1 MAPPIR
7 ISLIGLSVA
16 AKTSWASQGHLPY
29 LLSDRG
35 RERYKIVALLNS
47 SVDAARR
54 AIADYKL
61 GDDVKA
67 YGSPGDLAADSNV
80 ELVVCTTRVDLHYD
94 TTKPSL
100 EAGKDLFVEWP
111 LAENTQRARE
121 LADLAQKKGVRT
133 MVGLQGRVS
142 PAVLKV
148 KELLAAG
155 TIGKVLSSEVKA
167 ASVFGNR
174 DSISE
179 GLAYFLDKKVGG
191 SPVTIAVGHLIDSI
205 HSLLGEYKSFHA
217 HAQNQRPTWT
227 VNSDNGSTRQT
238 TSDVPDLVSLQGTLD
253 GSSSFT
259 ADNASLLFSFRTGP
273 AFPGTSPLVWT
284 INGERGEIR
293 VTSSAGAYPQS
304 EIDDPSGI
312 TIEAHNHASDEVKK
326 IEWTW
331 GKEWQAGLFY
341 RGRNLGTLYDLFA
354 EGDEAMKKAKVV
366 DFDGAVARHQE
377 IDGLL

>member
-7 ISLIGLSVA
+7 IGLIGLSVA

-35 RERYKIVALLNS
+35 RERYQIVALLNS

-67 YGSPGDLAADSNV
+67 YGSPSDLAADANV

-94 TTKPSL
+94 TIKPSL
-100 EAGKDLFVEWP
+100 EAGKNLFVEWP
-111 LAENTQRARE
+111 LAENMQRARE
-121 LADLAQKKGVRT
+121 LAELAQKKGVRT

-191 SPVTIAVGHLIDSI
+191 SPVTIAIRHLIDSI
-205 HSLLGEYKSFHA
+205 HSLLGEYRSFHA

-227 VNSDNGSTRQT
+227 ISSDNGSTRQT
-238 TSDVPDLVSLQGTLD
+238 TSDVPDLVSLQGSLD
-253 GSSSFT
+253 GSSSLT
-259 ADNASLLFSFRTGP
+259 VDNASLLFSFRTGP
-273 AFPGTSPLVWT
+273 AFPG
-284 INGERGEIR
+284 
-293 VTSSAGAYPQS
+293 AYPQS

-312 TIEAHNHASDEVKK
+312 TIEVHDHATDEVKK
-326 IEWTW
+326 VDWTW

-354 EGDEAMKKAKVV
+354 EGGGAMRKAKVV
-366 DFDGAVARHQE
+366 DFEGAVARHRE

>member
-7 ISLIGLSVA
+7 IGLIGLSVA

-47 SVDAARR
+47 SADAARR

-67 YGSPGDLAADSNV
+67 YGSPSELAADANV

-94 TTKPSL
+94 TIKPSL

-121 LADLAQKKGVRT
+121 LAELALKKGVRT

-174 DSISE
+174 DSISK

-191 SPVTIAVGHLIDSI
+191 SPVTIAIGH
-205 HSLLGEYKSFHA
+205 
-217 HAQNQRPTWT
+217 R
-227 VNSDNGSTRQT
+227 
-238 TSDVPDLVSLQGTLD
+238 
-253 GSSSFT
+253 
-259 ADNASLLFSFRTGP
+259 
-273 AFPGTSPLVWT
+273 TSPLVWT

-312 TIEAHNHASDEVKK
+312 MIEVHDHASDQVKK
-326 IEWTW
+326 VDWTW
-331 GKEWQAGLFY
+331 GKEWQAGLFH

-354 EGDEAMKKAKVV
+354 EGEEAMRKAKVV
-366 DFDGAVARHQE
+366 DFEGAVARHRE